1 MSKIFSRIFHSEQAG
16 LLLALLVLC
25 LIISMLS
32 PVFFT
37 AINIK
42 NVLRDASLIA
52 IAGIGMVMIILLGEI
67 DLSVGS
73 TQAVAGVIAV
83 AVLNQ
88 MDSVWLALLA
98 ALLAGALV
106 GLCNGLLVTKAGINS
121 LIATLGTMAILRG
134 GAMVSTQAV
143 SIQGKVEG
151 FVEVGTGYLGPVPIP
166 VLLAFL
172 LFGLFYYVLHHTI
185 LGRYIY
191 AIGGNIQAARLSGLA
206 VDRTRVLVYVIGGVL
221 AALSAFI
228 LASRLNSGQPNAG
241 LGFELQ
247 VIAAVILG
255 GISLTGGIGTLG
267 GAFIGILILTVL
279 SNGLVLLNVSS
290 FYHDIARGAVIILAV
305 YLDTRRKQ
313 SLLRRLLAPPSES
326 NL

>member
-1 MSKIFSRIFHSEQAG
+1 MSKIISRIFHSEQAG

-25 LIISMLS
+25 LVISLLS

-88 MDSVWLALLA
+88 MDSVWWALLA
-98 ALLAGALV
+98 ALVAGALV

-326 NL
+326 NS

>member
-1 MSKIFSRIFHSEQAG
+1 M
-16 LLLALLVLC
+16 
-25 LIISMLS
+25 
-32 PVFFT
+32 
-37 AINIK
+37 
-42 NVLRDASLIA
+42 
-52 IAGIGMVMIILLGEI
+52 
-67 DLSVGS
+67 
-73 TQAVAGVIAV
+73 
-83 AVLNQ
+83 
-88 MDSVWLALLA
+88 
-98 ALLAGALV
+98 
-106 GLCNGLLVTKAGINS
+106 
-121 LIATLGTMAILRG
+121 MAILRG
-134 GAMVSTQAV
+134 AAMVSTQAV

-151 FVEVGTGYLGPVPIP
+151 FVEVGTGYLGPIPIP
-166 VLLAFL
+166 VLATFV

-191 AIGGNIQAARLSGLA
+191 AIGGNIQAARLAGLA
-206 VDRTRVLVYVIGGVL
+206 VDRTRVLVFVLGGVL

-255 GISLTGGIGTLG
+255 GISLTGGVGTLG

-313 SLLRRLLAPPSES
+313 SLLRRLLAPPT
-326 NL
+326 

>member
-1 MSKIFSRIFHSEQAG
+1 MSKVLSRIFHNEQAG
-16 LLLALLVLC
+16 LLLALVLLC
-25 LIISMLS
+25 LVISLLT

-42 NVLRDASLIA
+42 NVLRDASLVA
-52 IAGIGMVMIILLGEI
+52 IAGMGMVMVILLGEI

-73 TQAVAGVIAV
+73 TQAVAGIAAV

-88 MDSVWLALLA
+88 TESVLLA
-98 ALLAGALV
+98 FGVALLAGALI

-121 LIATLGTMAILRG
+121 LIATLGMMAILRG

-143 SIQGKVEG
+143 SIQAKVAG
-151 FVEVGTGYLGPVPIP
+151 FVEVGTGYLGPIPIP
-166 VLLAFL
+166 VLLTFV

-206 VDRTRVLVYVIGGVL
+206 VDRTRILVFVIGGML
-221 AALSAFI
+221 AAISAFI

-255 GISLTGGIGTLG
+255 GISLTGGVGTLA
-267 GAFIGILILTVL
+267 GACIGILILTVL

-305 YLDTRRKQ
+305 YLDIRRKE
-313 SLLRRLLAPPSES
+313 SLLRRLLASQTES
-326 NL
+326 KA

>member
-1 MSKIFSRIFHSEQAG
+1 
-16 LLLALLVLC
+16 
-25 LIISMLS
+25 LS

-37 AINIK
+37 ALNIK
-42 NVLRDASLIA
+42 NVLRDAALVA
-52 IAGIGMVMIILLGEI
+52 IAGIGMVMVILLGEI

-73 TQAVAGVIAV
+73 VQAVAGIVAV
-83 AVLNQ
+83 AVLNSFS
-88 MDSVWLALLA
+88 SVFVALGATLF
-98 ALLAGALV
+98 AGACI
-106 GLCNGLLVTKAGINS
+106 GLINGLLITRAHINS
-121 LIATLGTMAILRG
+121 LIATLGMMAILRG

-143 SIQGKVEG
+143 SIQGSVDS
-151 FVEVGTGYLGPVPIP
+151 FVEIGTGHLGPIPIP
-166 VLLAFL
+166 VLIAFL
-172 LFGLFYYVLHHTI
+172 LLALFFYVLHYTTF
-185 LGRYIY
+185 GRYVY
-191 AIGGNIQAARLSGLA
+191 AVGGNPQAARLSGLP
-206 VDRTRVLVYVIGGVL
+206 VDRIRIAVFVIAGIL

-255 GISLTGGIGTLG
+255 GISLTGGVGTLA

-290 FYHDIARGAVIILAV
+290 FYHDIARGIVIILAV

-313 SLLRRLLAPPSES
+313 SLVRRMLSGIK
-326 NL
+326 

>member
-1 MSKIFSRIFHSEQAG
+1 MSKVFSRIFHNEQAG
-16 LLLALLVLC
+16 LLLALVLLC
-25 LIISMLS
+25 LVISLLT

-42 NVLRDASLIA
+42 NVLRDASLVA
-52 IAGIGMVMIILLGEI
+52 IAGMGMVMVILLGEI

-73 TQAVAGVIAV
+73 TQAVAGIVAV

-88 MDSVWLALLA
+88 TESVLLA
-98 ALLAGALV
+98 FGVALLAGALI
-106 GLCNGLLVTKAGINS
+106 GLCNGLLVTKAGINT
-121 LIATLGTMAILRG
+121 LIATLGMMAILRG

-143 SIQGKVEG
+143 SIQAKVAG
-151 FVEVGTGYLGPVPIP
+151 FVEVGTGYLGPIPIP
-166 VLLAFL
+166 VLLPFV

-206 VDRTRVLVYVIGGVL
+206 VDRTRILVFVIGGML
-221 AALSAFI
+221 AAISAFI

-255 GISLTGGIGTLG
+255 GISLTGGVGTLA
-267 GAFIGILILTVL
+267 GACIGILILTVL
-279 SNGLVLLNVSS
+279 SNGLVLLYVSS

-305 YLDTRRKQ
+305 YLDIRRKE
-313 SLLRRLLAPPSES
+313 SLLRRLLGSQTES
-326 NL
+326 KA

>member
-25 LIISMLS
+25 LVISLLS

-98 ALLAGALV
+98 ALMAGALV

-191 AIGGNIQAARLSGLA
+191 AIGGNIQAARISGLA

-255 GISLTGGIGTLG
+255 GISLAGGIGTLG

-326 NL
+326 NS

>member
-1 MSKIFSRIFHSEQAG
+1 
-16 LLLALLVLC
+16 
-25 LIISMLS
+25 
-32 PVFFT
+32 
-37 AINIK
+37 
-42 NVLRDASLIA
+42 
-52 IAGIGMVMIILLGEI
+52 
-67 DLSVGS
+67 
-73 TQAVAGVIAV
+73 
-83 AVLNQ
+83 
-88 MDSVWLALLA
+88 
-98 ALLAGALV
+98 
-106 GLCNGLLVTKAGINS
+106 
-121 LIATLGTMAILRG
+121 MAILRG

-151 FVEVGTGYLGPVPIP
+151 FVEIGTGYVGPVPIP

-255 GISLTGGIGTLG
+255 GISLSGGIGTLG

-313 SLLRRLLAPPSES
+313 SLLRRLLAPPAEDDS
-326 NL
+326 

>member
-1 MSKIFSRIFHSEQAG
+1 MRTWVNRLLQNEQAG
-16 LLLALLVLC
+16 LLLALILLCVVL
-25 LIISMLS
+25 SFLS

-37 AINIK
+37 ALNIK
-42 NVLRDASLIA
+42 NVLRDAALVA
-52 IAGIGMVMIILLGEI
+52 IAGIGMVMVILLGEI

-73 TQAVAGVIAV
+73 VQAVAGIVAV
-83 AVLNQ
+83 AVLNSFS
-88 MDSVWLALLA
+88 SVFVALGA
-98 ALLAGALV
+98 ALLAGACI
-106 GLCNGLLVTKAGINS
+106 GLINGLLITRAHINS
-121 LIATLGTMAILRG
+121 LIATLGMMAILRG

-143 SIQGKVEG
+143 SIQGSVES
-151 FVEVGTGYLGPVPIP
+151 FMEIGTGHLGPIPIP
-166 VLLAFL
+166 VLIAFL
-172 LFGLFYYVLHHTI
+172 LLALFFYVLHYTTF
-185 LGRYIY
+185 GRYVY
-191 AIGGNIQAARLSGLA
+191 AVGGNPQAARLSGLP
-206 VDRTRVLVYVIGGVL
+206 VDRIRIAVFIIAGIL

-255 GISLTGGIGTLG
+255 GISLTGGVGTLA

-290 FYHDIARGAVIILAV
+290 FYHDIARGIVIILAV

-313 SLLRRLLAPPSES
+313 SLVRRMLSGIK
-326 NL
+326 

>member
-1 MSKIFSRIFHSEQAG
+1 MSKVFSRIFHNEQAG
-16 LLLALLVLC
+16 LLLALVLLC
-25 LIISMLS
+25 LVISLLT

-42 NVLRDASLIA
+42 NVLRDASLVA
-52 IAGIGMVMIILLGEI
+52 IAGMGMVMVILLGEI

-73 TQAVAGVIAV
+73 TQAVAGIVAV

-88 MDSVWLALLA
+88 TESVLLA
-98 ALLAGALV
+98 FGVVLLAGALI

-121 LIATLGTMAILRG
+121 LIATLGMMAILRG

-143 SIQGKVEG
+143 SIQAKVAG
-151 FVEVGTGYLGPVPIP
+151 FVEVGTGYLGPIPIP
-166 VLLAFL
+166 VLLTFV

-206 VDRTRVLVYVIGGVL
+206 VDRTRILVFEIGGML
-221 AALSAFI
+221 AAISAFI

-255 GISLTGGIGTLG
+255 GISLTGGVGTLA
-267 GAFIGILILTVL
+267 GACIGILILTVL

-290 FYHDIARGAVIILAV
+290 FYNDITRGAVIILAV
-305 YLDTRRKQ
+305 YLDIRRKE
-313 SLLRRLLAPPSES
+313 SLLRRLLGSQTES
-326 NL
+326 KA

>member
-1 MSKIFSRIFHSEQAG
+1 MGKIFARVLHSKQAG
-16 LLLALLVLC
+16 LLLALVLLC
-25 LIISMLS
+25 LVIALMT

-42 NVLRDASLIA
+42 NVLRDASLVA

-326 NL
+326 NS

>member
-1 MSKIFSRIFHSEQAG
+1 MES
-16 LLLALLVLC
+16 
-25 LIISMLS
+25 
-32 PVFFT
+32 
-37 AINIK
+37 
-42 NVLRDASLIA
+42 
-52 IAGIGMVMIILLGEI
+52 
-67 DLSVGS
+67 
-73 TQAVAGVIAV
+73 
-83 AVLNQ
+83 
-88 MDSVWLALLA
+88 
-98 ALLAGALV
+98 
-106 GLCNGLLVTKAGINS
+106 
-121 LIATLGTMAILRG
+121 
-134 GAMVSTQAV
+134 
-143 SIQGKVEG
+143 
-151 FVEVGTGYLGPVPIP
+151 FVEAGTGYLGPIP
-166 VLLAFL
+166 VPVLIAFA
-172 LFGLFYYVLHHTI
+172 LFALFYYVLHHTI

-206 VDRTRVLVYVIGGVL
+206 VDRTRILVFVIGGVL

-255 GISLTGGIGTLG
+255 GISLTGGVGTLG

-313 SLLRRLLAPPSES
+313 SLLRRLLAPSAEEK
-326 NL
+326 

>member
-88 MDSVWLALLA
+88 MDSVWWALLA

-313 SLLRRLLAPPSES
+313 SLLRRLLAPPSAS
-326 NL
+326 NS